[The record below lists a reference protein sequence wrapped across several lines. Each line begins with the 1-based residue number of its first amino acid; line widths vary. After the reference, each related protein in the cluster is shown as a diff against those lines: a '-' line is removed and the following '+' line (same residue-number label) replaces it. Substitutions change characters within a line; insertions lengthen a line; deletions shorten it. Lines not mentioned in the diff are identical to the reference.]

1 MALPLKLDWGLA
13 QTKWKSQID
22 PVLANPITQGNVIAG
37 VKLISGV
44 TVVNHLL
51 GHAPLGWFVCDI
63 DGPAQIYRSAPSNA
77 LTLTLTSNA
86 AVTINL
92 AVF

>member
-1 MALPLKLDWGLA
+1 MSLPLKLGWDLA
-13 QTKWKSQID
+13 QTRWSSILSPIVD
-22 PVLANPITQGNVIAG
+22 NPMNNGLLLTG

-51 GHAPLGWFVCDI
+51 GRQMQGWIITDI
-63 DGPAQIYRSAPSNA
+63 NAAATIYRSAPFNN

-86 AVTINL
+86 AVTLNL
-92 AVF
+92 EVF